1 MEKIKTKIVGWKV
14 VTPNEEETK
23 FVELLDQTVSE
34 ETSKPLNPSLFERI
48 ETLKEKVNSVTNVRP
63 RRLDNTWRLKPPHA
77 DHSLRVTLVANITPE
92 GKKVPYE
99 ILLNTKNP
107 ETFMHLQAHA
117 LVISSYFREAYKT
130 GISLNSLIQTL
141 KDVFDPKYP
150 SYRVRLRDSDEKPT
164 LVHSIVAEI
173 GYVIEEF
180 YEECLAWNYAN
191 SSQENPP
198 TEKEKEIAFN
208 YNLEEMQIAMTSNR
222 ITVPKEVLEGNK
234 TFETW
239 IDSTEVKIN
248 NTCPKCGNQLTKQSG
263 CDQCLDCGYSKC
275 S

>member
-1 MEKIKTKIVGWKV
+1 MDKIEKKIVGWKV
-14 VTPNEEETK
+14 ASNSTDITKGSDNTFLDLNFSTEEAVELRDKTDMAILEEKKKLELATIRGVTP
-23 FVELLDQTVSE
+23 
-34 ETSKPLNPSLFERI
+34 
-48 ETLKEKVNSVTNVRP
+48 VRP
-63 RRLDNTWRLKPPHA
+63 RRLDNTWRLRPPHA
-77 DHSLRVTLVANITPE
+77 EHSLRVTLVANITPE

-150 SYRVRLRDSDEKPT
+150 SYRVRLKDSDEKPT

-180 YEECLAWNYAN
+180 YGECLAWNYSN
-191 SSQENPP
+191 SSHENLPS
-198 TEKEKEIAFN
+198 KAEKEIVKANFDTTTTESSLLGQWQVAP
-208 YNLEEMQIAMTSNR
+208 NLN
-222 ITVPKEVLEGNK
+222 P
-234 TFETW
+234 
-239 IDSTEVKIN
+239 
-248 NTCPKCGNQLTKQSG
+248 CPKCGSPLTKQSG
-263 CDQCLDCGYSKC
+263 CDLCLDCGYSKC